1 MIERFEPTDAHD
13 RRLVPGLDGL
23 QRLHSVAEL
32 ERFLAG
38 PLKPRDFLI
47 TAYHPLGTARL
58 GRDPDDGV
66 CDAQHRVRGRQGLY
80 VMDGSAVPSSLG
92 ANPQVTIM
100 ALAGR
105 AAARLA
111 DHLQEHQA

>member
-1 MIERFEPTDAHD
+1 MAPDAGACASGDVECQACESDTD
-13 RRLVPGLDGL
+13 
-23 QRLHSVAEL
+23 
-32 ERFLAG
+32 
-38 PLKPRDFLI
+38 
-47 TAYHPLGTARL
+47 
-58 GRDPDDGV
+58 DDGV
-66 CDAQHRVRGRQGLY
+66 CDAQHRVHGRQGLY